1 MTLEKVAKI
10 ITAFILTLIFA
21 LNCYGQ
27 EIDGQAKNSAIL
39 VTKTT
44 VSSSAR
50 GNESDTSRILY
61 TYPPATDHYF
71 AFKLTDSTHNEATSY
86 SLSST
91 NTGLY
96 FIKKRL
102 FGNEEKPD
110 SLLIAFND
118 PKYKIIVGKT
128 DEYILSPSSYIAFKK
143 QVNEKHNVFI
153 LLQLLEDTIGDYPID
168 ELFPIVQDI
177 AGKFSPRVT
186 KAQITTQ
193 RNQADSIKDTW
204 ICAYRYDKP
213 GNIISVKAIGADQVR
228 FQKTLVYYADSI
240 SIKTYRNVE
249 DRQIAR
255 RTMNIKKGERK
266 FLHWNEQ
273 VIEPGKNL
281 ETNIQTTLEIKY
293 IGTIK
298 QADMSKSEVLKLI
311 QQIR

>member
-44 VSSSAR
+44 VSSSKM

-61 TYPPATDHYF
+61 TYPPSTDHYF
-71 AFKLTDSTHNEATSY
+71 AYKLTDSNLNEATSY

-102 FGNEEKPD
+102 FGNEEKSD

-118 PKYKIIVGKT
+118 LKYKIIVGKT
-128 DEYILSPSSYIAFKK
+128 DEYILSRSSHIAFKK

-168 ELFPIVQDI
+168 ELFPIVQGI
-177 AGKFSPRVT
+177 AGKFNPRIV

-204 ICAYRYDKP
+204 ICAYRYDKA

-298 QADMSKSEVLKLI
+298 QADMSKSEVLKFI
-311 QQIR
+311 QQIQ